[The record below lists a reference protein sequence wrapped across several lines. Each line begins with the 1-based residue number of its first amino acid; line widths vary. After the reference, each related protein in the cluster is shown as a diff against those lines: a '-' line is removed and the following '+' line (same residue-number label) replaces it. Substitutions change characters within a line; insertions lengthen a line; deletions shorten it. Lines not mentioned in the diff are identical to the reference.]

1 MSNYTKSTDFASK
14 DSLPSGNAGKIVKGT
29 EIDTEFN
36 NIATAIA
43 TKADLAGPSFT
54 GTATFATITATS
66 ATISGGSITGITDL
80 AIADG
85 GTGASTAANAR
96 ANLGTVA
103 DAASNGVA
111 VRTAANTLTARTIT
125 AGTGISVTNGDGVS
139 GNPTIANNGVTSV
152 DGSTGA
158 VTLSALSAFSKSLG
172 SSGYQKLPGG
182 LIIQW
187 GKTSA
192 LSGWTSVSFPT
203 SFSSDVYCINATMA
217 LNSQTST
224 LGAAAINTSSVT
236 TSGFSVALVNNTTTV
251 NQPIYWIAIG
261 Q

>member
-96 ANLGTVA
+96 ANL
-103 DAASNGVA
+103 
-111 VRTAANTLTARTIT
+111 
-125 AGTGISVTNGDGVS
+125 TNGDGVS